1 MQARD
6 HHFFFAK
13 KLIPTHTFQSTEK
26 MFSELTG
33 PQREAFLFF
42 LWNEA
47 GKSAPP
53 ALPHVG
59 SDAPGELK
67 KLEVVGAVKS
77 GGQEVIVISMP
88 PATQPNEAAF
98 MALARG
104 PEGARVFLLERCL
117 DAAGAGVSPDDA
129 VLAELRAD
137 GMRVNHGFKPGVDLE
152 AFKRRVGEATGVSLA
167 GVERSLPEIT
177 AAAFVGA
184 AGGGGKTGVGALLST
199 LLLVRLG
206 ILVGTKAIGMVAP
219 QLLSG
224 LHGVLPL
231 VNNGLGALIGILLL
245 VWIYQVY
252 DRRRGRTPRGP
263 GMAVVWWFI
272 PVAQMF
278 MPAVVVHGAW
288 RATVGAGGGLLVTL
302 WWICWWLQIGLQATF
317 SLLNSGV
324 AMPAPLMNVMQ
335 HVFGTPAMLIV
346 GAAYGLLWYIV
357 REVEAR
363 L

>member
-33 PQREAFLFF
+33 PKREAFLFF

-47 GKSAPP
+47 GKAASP

-59 SDAPGELK
+59 PDGSGALR

-77 GGQEVIVISMP
+77 GGQEVVVISMP

-98 MALARG
+98 LALARG
-104 PEGARVFLLERCL
+104 PEGVRVYLLERCL
-117 DAAGAGVSPDDA
+117 DAAGTGVSADDA
-129 VLAELRAD
+129 VLSELRAD
-137 GMRVNHGFKPGVDLE
+137 GMRVNHGFEPGLDLE
-152 AFKRRVGEATGVSLA
+152 AFKRRVGAVTGVSLA

-177 AAAFVGA
+177 AAAFAGA
-184 AGGGGKTGVGALLST
+184 AARSGGTGVGALLST

-206 ILVGTKAIGMVAP
+206 ILVGTRAIAMVAP
-219 QLLSG
+219 QLLEG

-231 VNNGLGALIGILLL
+231 INNGLGAVIGIVLL

-252 DRRRGRTPRGP
+252 DKRRGQTPRGP
-263 GMAVVWWFI
+263 GMAVAWWFI
-272 PVAQMF
+272 PIAQMF

-302 WWICWWLQIGLQATF
+302 WWICWWMQIGLQMTI

-324 AMPAPLMNVMQ
+324 QLPEPMMGAMG
-335 HVFGTPAMLIV
+335 HVFGTPALLIV
-346 GAAYGLLWYIV
+346 AAAYGLLWYIV